1 LKPSLGNTI
10 VAVATTLVVVS
21 IIAGVILVGSPAQG
35 RRQKLDAERIA
46 DLTGIVTAI
55 DSFWIRNERLPASLA
70 ELADDPRVH
79 VNTVD
84 PGSTESYDYDLLDE
98 DSYRLCAEFDRES
111 PAPVGRTA
119 VDFWSHGVGR
129 RCFDLEVDTS
139 G

>member
-1 LKPSLGNTI
+1 MKLSLGKAI
-10 VAVATTLVVVS
+10 LAVATTMVVVS
-21 IIAGVILVGSPAQG
+21 IIAGVLVVGSPNEG
-35 RRQKLDAERIA
+35 RREQLDAERIA

-84 PGSTESYDYDLLDE
+84 PDLGESYHYELLPE
-98 DSYRLCAEFDRES
+98 DTYRLCAEFDRES
-111 PAPVGRTA
+111 PAPAGRTA

-129 RCFDLEVDTS
+129 RCFDVAVNTR